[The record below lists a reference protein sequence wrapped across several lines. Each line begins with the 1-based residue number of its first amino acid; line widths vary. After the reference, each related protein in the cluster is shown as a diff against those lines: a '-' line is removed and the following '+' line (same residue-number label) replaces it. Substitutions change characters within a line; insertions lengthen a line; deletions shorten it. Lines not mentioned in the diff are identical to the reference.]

1 MAGKKT
7 FTLFK
12 PDAVEKGHIG
22 AILEQ
27 INASGI
33 RIVAMKMT
41 QMSKTQAEQYYAIH
55 KERTLFGEKVEDM
68 TSGPIVAADL
78 ETDNATEDSREHVG
92 ETDNQEAE

>member
-7 FTLFK
+7 FTMLK

-27 INASGI
+27 INASGF

-41 QMSKTQAEQYYAIH
+41 QISKTQAEQFYAIH
-55 KERTLFGEKVEDM
+55 KERPFSGELVEYR
-68 TSGPIVAADL
+68 TRRPIVAPVSEKDTAVEDYIAL
-78 ETDNATEDSREHVG
+78 SGATRP
-92 ETDNQEAE
+92 QEAA